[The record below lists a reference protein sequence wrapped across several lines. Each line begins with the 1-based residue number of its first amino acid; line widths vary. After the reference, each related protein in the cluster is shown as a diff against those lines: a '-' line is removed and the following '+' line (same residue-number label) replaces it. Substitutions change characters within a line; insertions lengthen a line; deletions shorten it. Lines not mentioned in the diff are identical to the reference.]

1 MSVQACLN
9 GARRAGSHPTL
20 PVTPAELARDAA
32 LCRAAGAETVHLH
45 VRDHGGAESLRPE
58 HVAETLTAVREAVPG
73 MPVGISTGAW
83 IPPYGQRLAAMAE
96 WSVRPDFVSVNLSEA
111 DAPEVIALMQRQ
123 RIGVEAGLS
132 SLEDVRRLLP
142 LEPGNCLR
150 FLVEMETADF
160 AAQRK
165 EAEEMIR
172 RLADAAP
179 HVPVLLHGMNAT
191 AWRFVDMAAEQG
203 LATRIGLEDVLTLPD
218 GSPADNPRL
227 VAEAVRRYPAI

>member
-9 GARRAGSHPTL
+9 GARRPGSHPTL

-45 VRDHGGAESLRPE
+45 VRDHDGAESLRPE
-58 HVAETLTAVREAVPG
+58 HVAETLTVVREAVPG

-83 IPPYGQRLAAMAE
+83 IPPYANRLAAMGQ
-96 WSVRPDFVSVNLSEA
+96 WSVRPDFVSINLSEA
-111 DAPEVIALMQRQ
+111 DAPEVITLMQRQ

-132 SLEDVRRLLP
+132 SLEDVRRLLS

-150 FLVEMETADF
+150 FLVEMEGVDF
-160 AAQRK
+160 ATQRDEAQ
-165 EAEEMIR
+165 EMIH

-179 HVPVLLHGMNAT
+179 HVPMLLHGMDAT
-191 AWRFVDMAAEQG
+191 AWQFVDMAAGQG
-203 LATRIGLEDVLTLPD
+203 LATRIGLEDVLSLPD

-227 VAEAVRRYPAI
+227 VSEAVRRYPVA